1 LRDSAGA
8 AASLFCM
15 HARADFPDAPAPPS
29 WRDANA
35 AGLRHARE
43 KAWTEA
49 ARAFAQAA
57 QTLGTEGR
65 EALRSP
71 DPDARTTWG
80 NAFALVLANLAQAEF
95 QRGRLPNAITAA
107 ERALDVRLKT
117 GAPSSPA
124 VIRVRSDLAVLL
136 TAARRVDDAARVLD
150 DGLTALS
157 QSAHDVSSVQTLLE
171 QRGRITLQRRDA
183 EDAVGRAAAIRD
195 VLDRGASPSPITV
208 KLLEQ
213 LDGLVARAQIV
224 DSVEAVPTEA
234 VPSAVVETEAVST
247 EAVAPAVD
255 TSDAEATHDV
265 PSAMVETEAVSPD
278 AVAPAVDMSDAEA
291 TEAVA
296 SEMLVIEAN
305 ATGADDEVSTADI
318 AGTPVLDAVATTEAH
333 IADPEPANLI
343 ELEILEPVA
352 ADPAD
357 VPEAQAELIEVVT
370 QATTPDPVATYVEL
384 APVVLEIAQE
394 SAPSTAA
401 DPSDAMTMADDA
413 VESTAHATVDAAAI
427 EVAPLLDLV
436 DTQIDR
442 SVQTIEASAIASSA
456 DATVIVESVDLV
468 SSYEIFPSVV
478 VPEETPLVTTPE
490 APRASVM
497 RSLEHFFDEFGR
509 PQSGKQALVDNP
521 DDAFDGTPR
530 VELSAPVGGSARTAP
545 AAAGRP
551 SGATAHAHAPV
562 APVSPQPAE
571 PIELPLELPVEPMPS
586 RTIEL
591 NDEIFGGA
599 AFDILLPTPPASAS
613 RNTGAHDL
621 TNAGIGTVPS
631 MPIPTPAAPVR
642 PSMTLGFV
650 VEHGLPAQPDYEA
663 PPPPDVMLPP
673 DPVDGYVPRPAAAR
687 DITTGSFRPDG
698 AIMLTPP
705 MGSPRIEAARPRRDF
720 QNSTDPKAAA
730 IPTPE
735 GTPIVERR
743 VRERR
748 KVIVAT
754 KSPSVMTRALLI
766 AGAVASIGAAVWFL
780 VVPALKG

>member
-1 LRDSAGA
+1 
-8 AASLFCM
+8 M

-65 EALRSP
+65 DALRSP
-71 DPDARTTWG
+71 DPDARSTWG

-195 VLDRGASPSPITV
+195 VLERGASPSPITV

-213 LDGLVARAQIV
+213 LDGLVERARVIDGA
-224 DSVEAVPTEA
+224 DAVAPALVPAPVVPETAVADTAGVVSTEA
-234 VPSAVVETEAVST
+234 DTSDAVATAADPSVVVETEAVST
-247 EAVAPAVD
+247 
-255 TSDAEATHDV
+255 
-265 PSAMVETEAVSPD
+265 
-278 AVAPAVDMSDAEA
+278 
-291 TEAVA
+291 
-296 SEMLVIEAN
+296 
-305 ATGADDEVSTADI
+305 GADDAASAADI
-318 AGTPVLDAVATTEAH
+318 TATPVLDADSPALATTEAV
-333 IADPEPANLI
+333 IAEPEPADLI

-352 ADPAD
+352 AEPAG
-357 VPEAQAELIEVVT
+357 VPEAQAAVIEVVT
-370 QATTPDPVATYVEL
+370 QETMDPISTYVEL

-394 SAPSTAA
+394 SAPSTA
-401 DPSDAMTMADDA
+401 DEPSDTTTMADDA
-413 VESTAHATVDAAAI
+413 VSTTAHATVDDAAAI

-468 SSYEIFPSVV
+468 SSYVIFPSAV
-478 VPEETPLVTTPE
+478 VPQEAPPIATPE

-530 VELSAPVGGSARTAP
+530 VELSAPIGGSTRYEGTVP
-545 AAAGRP
+545 AAAGGP
-551 SGATAHAHAPV
+551 SGATAHAPV
-562 APVSPQPAE
+562 APQPTE
-571 PIELPLELPVEPMPS
+571 PVELPVEPMPS

-591 NDEIFGGA
+591 NNEIFGGA

-621 TNAGIGTVPS
+621 TNAGIGTVPA

-720 QNSTDPKAAA
+720 LNSTDPKAAA

-754 KSPSVMTRALLI
+754 KPPSVMSRALLI
-766 AGAVASIGAAVWFL
+766 VGAVASIGAAVWFL